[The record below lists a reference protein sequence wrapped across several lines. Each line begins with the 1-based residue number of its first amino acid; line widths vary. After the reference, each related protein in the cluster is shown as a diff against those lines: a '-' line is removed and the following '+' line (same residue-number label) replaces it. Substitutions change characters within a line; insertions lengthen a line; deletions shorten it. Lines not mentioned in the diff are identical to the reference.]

1 MLNKKQ
7 GLIIA
12 LGGIA
17 VLLVAVAAATLIS
30 NTSKQKTPYGQ
41 LPPPG
46 LQVDISEAPAIDA
59 KRQQLRCFVNGQFVG
74 MATLDECATKN
85 GVAAQALDVG
95 LDESGELVAAE
106 TASLAPPPP
115 VAPSVVEPTIEPVQ
129 TETTIAE
136 SSVAQSGPTGACLRF
151 ASGEWREVA
160 NGVTIGVCAQVLYD
174 GRCERPGGA
183 SYGRWSDTTLRLVP
197 GRVEQSA
204 DNKVFSLL
212 VEQSKGCQVPLSR

>member
-17 VLLVAVAAATLIS
+17 VLLVAVAAATFIS
-30 NTSKQKTPYGQ
+30 KSSKQKTPYGQ

-46 LQVDISEAPAIDA
+46 LQLDISEAPAIDA

-74 MATLDECATKN
+74 MATLDDCATKN

-115 VAPSVVEPTIEPVQ
+115 VAPSVVEPKIEPVQ
-129 TETTIAE
+129 TEMVTTE
-136 SSVAQSGPTGACLRF
+136 SPSVASGACLRF

-160 NGVTIGVCAQVLYD
+160 IGVSLAVCAQVLYD
-174 GRCERPGGA
+174 NRCERPGGA
-183 SYGRWSDTTLRLVP
+183 SYGRWADTTLRLVP
-197 GRVEQSA
+197 GRVEQSV
-204 DNKVFSLL
+204 DNKVFTTL
-212 VEQSKGCQVPLSR
+212 VEQSKGCQVPLAR